1 MDEVHEGVSFV
12 ENYCQQRRRKYG
24 SDHPHTEKFEKLL
37 KTAKAFAAAREDFV
51 ETLRKKGV
59 VSEEDQREVARQ
71 LAARHKS
78 AKSQGVVHS

>member
-1 MDEVHEGVSFV
+1 MCKKIHRGGGAEQYNAEK
-12 ENYCQQRRRKYG
+12 KYQEAA
-24 SDHPHTEKFEKLL
+24 TAAKL
-37 KTAKAFAAAREDFV
+37 ACAAEDFV